1 MEPGDGDDVRA
12 ALESLERRRSS
23 SNGSD
28 LQAASELFERQR
40 LAGGAGA
47 PRTATVC
54 GRRRSFSDG
63 NGLRAA
69 PEFFGW
75 RQRLRPAAELSGCG
89 ASFPRCDDGGE
100 VDGTGRWTVSALSLP
115 PIYKDGRGD
124 RGAVSGNR

>member
-23 SNGSD
+23 SK
-28 LQAASELFERQR
+28 RQQ
-40 LAGGAGA
+40 LAGGAGVL
-47 PRTATVC
+47 RTAAAC
-54 GRRRSFSDG
+54 GWRRSFSGGDG
-63 NGLRAA
+63 LRAAPEVSGGDGLRAA
-69 PEFFGW
+69 PEFFGR

-100 VDGTGRWTVSALSLP
+100 IDGTGRWTVSALSLP